1 MTHPTL
7 TYVRSCNIL
16 DMKTTYDY
24 PYANDNIATF
34 YLTIPIFLFIGE
46 ISPQSEIKNLKME

>member
-16 DMKTTYDY
+16 DMKTNYDY
-24 PYANDNIATF
+24 PYVNDNITTF
-34 YLTIPIFLFIGE
+34 YLTIPIFLFIGK
-46 ISPQSEIKNLKME
+46 ISPQSEIKN